1 MLINILIF
9 NYINMLDKKLFTKLK
24 KEYDSYDIGRRIVIK
39 HSNDI
44 LKFAKQTIFALHRDD
59 VKEAETSLKEAK
71 KLLEYLNTKIAKEI
85 RLQYE
90 GSYLAAMEEF
100 VEANLF
106 FQVIKNQKF
115 VEIKGL
121 TIGAGSYLGGISDLT
136 GELVRRAVILA
147 TKRRYKEIQVCHQM
161 IENIVGELIQFN
173 LMGPL
178 RNKFDQAKHSLRK
191 IEEIMYDLEIKRK
204 K

>member
-1 MLINILIF
+1 
-9 NYINMLDKKLFTKLK
+9 MLDEKLFKKLR
-24 KEYDSYDIGRRIVIK
+24 KEYDSYDVGRRIIIK

-44 LKFAKQTIFALHRDD
+44 LKFSKQSIFALHRED
-59 VKEAETSLKEAK
+59 VKGAEAGLKEAE
-71 KLLEYLNTKIAKEI
+71 KLLEYLGTKIKDEK

-90 GSYLAAMEEF
+90 GAYLAAMEEF

-106 FQVIKNQKF
+106 YQVIKNKKF
-115 VEIKGL
+115 TEIKGL
-121 TIGAGSYLGGISDLT
+121 EIGAGSYLGGVSDLT

-147 TKRRYKEIQVCHQM
+147 TKRRYKEIAVCHQM
-161 IENIVGELIQFN
+161 IESIVGELIQFN

-178 RNKFDQAKHSLRK
+178 RHKFDQAKHSLRK